1 MRLIDADILLDS
13 FCSICGDTRCDKNS
27 ADFYCIEREFAK
39 KCIDTAPTIEAISAE
54 EHAEIVGKLC
64 AKFAEEIK
72 DFEPIRHGHWQRGA
86 DMFGNYYK
94 CSVCD
99 STEDIGWG
107 FDYCPNCG
115 AKMDEGGNHDS
126 I

>member
-1 MRLIDADILLDS
+1 MRLIDADALKQT
-13 FCSICGDTRCDKNS
+13 FCAECNHSIKCD
-27 ADFYCIEREFAK
+27 DCD
-39 KCIDTAPTIEAISAE
+39 IDYHFNHAPTIEAISAE

-64 AKFAEEIK
+64 AKFVEEFK
-72 DFEPIRHGHWQRGA
+72 DYEPIRHGHWEKGI

-115 AKMDEGGNHDS
+115 AKMDEVAQDAS
-126 I
+126 V